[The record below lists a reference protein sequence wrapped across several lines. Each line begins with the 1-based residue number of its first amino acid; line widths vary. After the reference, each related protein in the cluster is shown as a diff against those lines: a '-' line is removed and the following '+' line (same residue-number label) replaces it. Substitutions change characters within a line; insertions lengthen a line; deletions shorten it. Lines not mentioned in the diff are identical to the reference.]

1 MRKIWVYLL
10 GVLSGVILTF
20 VSLVLIGM
28 VIEANGSNRINDLT
42 FFEQPGEVMSDT
54 GYEVFQVLGNGAALA
69 RGKED
74 ERSTLYLGLTV
85 LLWNEDGYP
94 YYDDQI
100 INLPEGKCFRQVG
113 IYKYQTRQGLEKTV
127 PAVTIMDE

>member
-10 GVLSGVILTF
+10 GVLTGVILTF
-20 VSLVLIGM
+20 VSLVLIGL
-28 VIEANGSNRINDLT
+28 VINANDSNRINNLT

-54 GYEVFQVLGNGAALA
+54 GYEVFQVLGNGIALA
-69 RGKED
+69 RGKEY
-74 ERSTLYLGLTV
+74 ERSTLYLGLIV

-113 IYKYQTRQGLEKTV
+113 IYKYKTQQGIEKTV
-127 PAVTIMDE
+127 PAVTIMDR